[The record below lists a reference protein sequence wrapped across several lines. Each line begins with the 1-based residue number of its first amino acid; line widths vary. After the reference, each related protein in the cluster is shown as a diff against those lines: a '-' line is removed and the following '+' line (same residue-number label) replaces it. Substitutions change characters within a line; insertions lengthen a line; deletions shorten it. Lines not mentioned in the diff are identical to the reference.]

1 MSIVIQEK
9 NCKIII
15 TWSQFLSQLC
25 VKWLVKTTRPL
36 GSMNFFGEL
45 PACCFLYKKGDA
57 KLCLA
62 PTFVSNMEEMTRENL
77 SLQVCKESKPNLSP
91 AEYPHMTCDIHG
103 RPCCMGN
110 EAICE
115 IVSKEECE
123 FYGGR
128 YHDNYTLCSQVS
140 SLLPCRKG
148 GGTGHQFLSRCR
160 VHGMFSTQWRARFWR
175 RVRSI

>member
-1 MSIVIQEK
+1 M
-9 NCKIII
+9 
-15 TWSQFLSQLC
+15 F
-25 VKWLVKTTRPL
+25 
-36 GSMNFFGEL
+36 GSYFCIKHGGEI
-45 PACCFLYKKGDA
+45 
-57 KLCLA
+57 
-62 PTFVSNMEEMTRENL
+62 TRENL

-148 GGTGHQFLSRCR
+148 GGTGDQFLSRCR
-160 VHGMFSTQWRARFWR
+160 VHGMFSTQLRKRF
-175 RVRSI
+175 